1 MKMKKKQEKQETKKE
16 IKLRYLNDV
25 ALKNEAIKWI
35 EIFITL
41 IIYDMNTISK
51 VCLGIIFVVD
61 LGATKYVIKD
71 LALKILVLILIMSAF
86 IADMQVMNV
95 SFITELVL
103 ILIIIGVAGYKY
115 VQYYLD
121 YKVTSKERGDLD
133 ER

>member
-35 EIFITL
+35 AIFITL

-95 SFITELVL
+95 SFITESLVVL
-103 ILIIIGVAGYKY
+103 VIIGVAGYKY